1 MKFKAIF
8 FFVVFILLVGFTV
21 RQEQVIAAETQQ
33 GYAKVDYRGLE
44 LPPPRVK
51 KTDNDEY
58 KFRNKRQNFALLNK
72 KSDRNF
78 KHVQFIKVAAI
89 GNFKELQFLYE
100 EKKPRV
106 NFRNKNGETALIKV
120 LDGPYNEDTFS
131 KLKFLIS
138 AGVKLNVRG
147 KSSKSE
153 NTSSLGVAIYNS
165 KAVFQSGNAAEV
177 QIAQQILELLIRE
190 GAAVSSLEVN
200 GRSLLHLAA
209 ATNNLFAAKLLLES
223 GAKVIPMDDYHKT
236 PLDIA
241 ESGEMIQLLKKYQ
254 VKELS

>member
-1 MKFKAIF
+1 MKYKAIF
-8 FFVVFILLVGFTV
+8 FGVVFLVLVGFTAK
-21 RQEQVIAAETQQ
+21 QEQVIASETKE
-33 GYAKVDYRGLE
+33 GYSKVDYRGLE
-44 LPPPRVK
+44 LPSSRVK
-51 KTDNDEY
+51 KTDNNAY

-72 KSDRNF
+72 TNDKNF
-78 KHVQFIKVAAI
+78 KHIQIIKVAAI
-89 GNFKELQFLYE
+89 GTFKELQFLYE

-120 LDGPYNEDTFS
+120 LDCPYNDDTFL

-138 AGVKLNVRG
+138 VGVKLNVRG
-147 KSSKSE
+147 KSSKSK

-223 GAKVIPMDDYHKT
+223 GAKVKPMDDYHKN

-241 ESGEMIQLLKKYQ
+241 ASGEMIQLLKKYQ
-254 VKELS
+254 VKDLS